1 MEKPTLYKKVE
12 IGQVVNRTTE
22 NLSASELSK
31 VNEIIGK
38 FTDLFKLKHL

>member
-12 IGQVVNRTTE
+12 ISQAVNRPTV
-22 NLSASELSK
+22 NLSASELAK
-31 VNEIIGK
+31 VNEIVGK